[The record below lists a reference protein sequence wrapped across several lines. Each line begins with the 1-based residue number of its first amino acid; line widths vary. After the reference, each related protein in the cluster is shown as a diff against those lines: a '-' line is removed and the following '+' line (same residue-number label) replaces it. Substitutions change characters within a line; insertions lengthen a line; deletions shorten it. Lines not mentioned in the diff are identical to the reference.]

1 MSLTDALLPELDH
14 ELAVTRK
21 LLERVPEDR
30 VEWKPHDKSFSL
42 GQLVAHI
49 SNLPRWGQLTLEQAG
64 LDLADQTSPA
74 VLTSRKE
81 ALVRFDESAR
91 VFRAA
96 LVGRTDAELMAPW
109 TLKQKGAAIFTMPK
123 AAVLRSFVINHL
135 IHHRGQLSV
144 YLRLLD
150 VPLPSIYGPSADEK
164 PF

>member
-1 MSLTDALLPELDH
+1 MPITDALLPELDH

-21 LLERVPEDR
+21 LLERVPEAKVDWR
-30 VEWKPHDKSFSL
+30 PHGKSFSL
-42 GQLVAHI
+42 GQLVAHV
-49 SNLPRWGQLTLEQAG
+49 SNLARWGELTLEQSE
-64 LDLADQTSPA
+64 LDLAGQSSPA
-74 VLTSRKE
+74 VLTSREE
-81 ALVRFDESAR
+81 ALSAFDASAR
-91 VFRAA
+91 AFRAA

-109 TLKQKGAAIFTMPK
+109 TLKQKGAPIFTMPK
-123 AAVLRSFVINHL
+123 AAVLRSFVMNHL